1 MNLWPWGKV
10 KPFNWQCFFAI
21 LIATDALTIKFSAQ
35 IQTAKNIDY
44 KSRLLSWIARDR
56 ILYIAKAR
64 VPGVL
69 NLGLLRIFH
78 QILCCKCNIY
88 ILVCYVF
95 KQITDNFLPILLDHF
110 FNFMYTR
117 FFQFVFILGN
127 YRALSAQWQSLKM
140 CTNLTFLDIRA
151 SYLHF

>member
-1 MNLWPWGKV
+1 MNLWPWSKE
-10 KPFNWQCFFAI
+10 KPNGNVFLQFFCNGCF
-21 LIATDALTIKFSAQ
+21 
-35 IQTAKNIDY
+35 DY
-44 KSRLLSWIARDR
+44 KVLRTNPNCKEYWLQKSSSLS
-56 ILYIAKAR
+56 
-64 VPGVL
+64 
-69 NLGLLRIFH
+69 N
-78 QILCCKCNIY
+78 CKGQDFIHCKSKSSWSFNSGTFEDFPPNFMLQMQY
-88 ILVCYVF
+88 LLVCYVF